1 MELYDGTELYWDERS
16 LFGLN
21 EEQIEDKAASM
32 IKKATGDKEHILLT
46 VVVLDIGIPYK
57 LVTKL
62 IDDGR
67 IYVIPDK
74 SEEEI
79 EKEKLIRERYDELK
93 KKLFE
98 MNGNLIDSKT
108 KNENIKNDKKNKNS
122 KNNDESKGGMHY
134 NK

>member
-98 MNGNLIDSKT
+98 MNGNLIDNKT